1 MLRQIRDPVVNA
13 AFFSVMH
20 FLLLTVQ
27 LGFNSGTHGFSGN
40 PASADIGVIQVFV
53 VATDGN

>member
-1 MLRQIRDPVVNA
+1 
-13 AFFSVMH
+13 MH

-53 VATDGN
+53 VAIDGN